1 MTFLDELAKL
11 AEGKTP
17 EEAKAAQ
24 DKAIADVK
32 TKADEMARANR
43 GAMASGSMVW
53 KEGRLV
59 NTQSSSTELTGS
71 AQAVIDA
78 QNAGTDLNTIDYS
91 DPDQAGFA
99 AWLESQ
105 GLLDTFINKEGNWGM
120 FWDNYMLGGGKEGN
134 PIYGGE
140 GGGGAQSSTTTD
152 TKGTPG
158 DTAVITSTLRRW
170 GFSADE
176 VSGLAGWVQT
186 QIQAGVPP
194 DSILLLIM
202 AQPQFKARF
211 PGMQA
216 AIDAGYGP
224 PSPDEYIMYEDSLRE
239 LVDKWLPGETVG
251 NVDTLVTTLMG
262 GNISIQQVRDR
273 LQIAYDEILNA
284 PVDVKSWFM
293 SEYGQAG
300 DGMLASVLLDP
311 NKDFTDLEQVAKE
324 AYTQAAADQILGERI
339 TKGVA
344 KNIANLGMTQ
354 EAQYR
359 QFRDLS
365 RQELLY
371 AEKITEDTDLRIE
384 TEGVASAFGVDTGAM
399 NTVEQRIEERGA
411 AFGGGGGA
419 VVGQRGA
426 TGFGS
431 ANR

>member
-1 MTFLDELAKL
+1 MTDTSDSNYWGDWDSTKRQDL
-11 AEGKTP
+11 
-17 EEAKAAQ
+17 EAKGVVFNEQ
-24 DKAIADVK
+24 GVPLSGL
-32 TKADEMARANR
+32 NQ
-43 GAMASGSMVW
+43 AMAEIDPDWAPTG
-53 KEGRLV
+53 
-59 NTQSSSTELTGS
+59 TGS
-71 AQAVIDA
+71 FLASVNPTYATQQSIYESDDYKRFIDQMKTYNPEA
-78 QNAGTDLNTIDYS
+78 LEAYGGPELWAMNQRALEAGTSL
-91 DPDQAGFA
+91 FA
-99 AWLESQ
+99 ADTIA
-105 GLLDTFINKEGNWGM
+105 GATGADTFKT
-120 FWDNYMLGGGKEGN
+120 D
-134 PIYGGE
+134 
-140 GGGGAQSSTTTD
+140 STTT
-152 TKGTPG
+152 TSSNIAGEPG
-158 DTAVITSTLRRW
+158 ESDVITSSLRRW

-176 VSGLAGWVQT
+176 ISGLAGWVQG
-186 QIQAGVPP
+186 QLQAGVPVE
-194 DSILLLIM
+194 SVLLLIYD
-202 AQPQFKARF
+202 QPKFQSRF
-211 PGMQA
+211 PGMKA
-216 AIDAGYGP
+216 AIDAGYGA
-224 PSPDEYIMYEDSLRE
+224 PSPDDYIMYEDSLRE

-251 NVDTLVTTLMG
+251 NVDTLVTKLMG

-293 SEYGQAG
+293 SEYGEAG

-344 KNIANLGMTQ
+344 KNIANLGITQ

-431 ANR
+431 ANA

>member
-1 MTFLDELAKL
+1 MTFLETLSKLTAEEQAAEVAK
-11 AEGKTP
+11 
-17 EEAKAAQ
+17 
-24 DKAIADVK
+24 VK
-32 TKADEMARANR
+32 KLADEMGRANR
-43 GAMASGSMVW
+43 GAIQSGSVVW
-53 KEGRLV
+53 EEGRLV

-71 AQAVIDA
+71 VQAVIDA
-78 QNAGTDLNTIDYS
+78 KNANADLNTIDYS

-99 AWLESQ
+99 AWLEGQ
-105 GLLDTFINKEGNWGM
+105 GLLDTFINKEGDWGM

-134 PIYGGE
+134 QIYGGE
-140 GGGGAQSSTTTD
+140 GGSGNGDPPSGGLD

-158 DTAVITSTLRRW
+158 DTEVITSTLRRW

-176 VSGLAGWVQT
+176 VSGLAGWIQT
-186 QIQAGVPP
+186 QIQSGVPP
-194 DSILLLIM
+194 ESVLLLVM
-202 AQPQFKARF
+202 DQPQFKARF

-251 NVDTLVTTLMG
+251 NVDTLITTLMG

-293 SEYGQAG
+293 SEYGEAG

-324 AYTQAAADQILGERI
+324 AYTQAASDQILGESI

-371 AEKITEDTDLRIE
+371 AEKITEDTDLKIE
-384 TEGVASAFGVDTGAM
+384 VEGVTSAFGTDTESM
-399 NTVEQRIEERGA
+399 NAVEQRIEERGA

-431 ANR
+431 ANA

>member
-1 MTFLDELAKL
+1 MTFMEALSKLTPDEQAAEIAK
-11 AEGKTP
+11 
-17 EEAKAAQ
+17 
-24 DKAIADVK
+24 VK
-32 TKADEMARANR
+32 KQADEMAFANR

-53 KEGRLV
+53 EEGRLV
-59 NTQSSSTELTGS
+59 KTQSSSTELTG
-71 AQAVIDA
+71 DA
-78 QNAGTDLNTIDYS
+78 SPENNLINTGEIRKINYD
-91 DPDQAGFA
+91 DPNEAAFA

-105 GLLDTFINKEGNWGM
+105 GKLQGWLDGTDPQSNVYWDLWEGR
-120 FWDNYMLGGGKEGN
+120 DPYAEG
-134 PIYGGE
+134 
-140 GGGGAQSSTTTD
+140 SSSSNSSGID

-158 DTAVITSTLRRW
+158 DTEVITSTLRRW

-186 QIQAGVPP
+186 QIQSGVPP
-194 DSILLLIM
+194 ESVLLLIM
-202 AQPQFKARF
+202 DQPQFKTRF

-216 AIDAGYGP
+216 AISAGYGP

-239 LVDKWLPGETVG
+239 LVDRWLPGETVG
-251 NVDTLVTTLMG
+251 NVDGLVTTLMG

-293 SEYGQAG
+293 SEYGEAG

-324 AYTQAAADQILGERI
+324 AYTQAASDQILGERI

-371 AEKITEDTDLRIE
+371 AEKITEDTDLKIE
-384 TEGVASAFGVDTGAM
+384 TEGVASAFGI
-399 NTVEQRIEERGA
+399 NTESMDAVEQRIEERGA
-411 AFGGGGGA
+411 AFSGGGGA
-419 VVGQRGA
+419 VVSQRGA

-431 ANR
+431 ANY

>member
-1 MTFLDELAKL
+1 M
-11 AEGKTP
+11 
-17 EEAKAAQ
+17 
-24 DKAIADVK
+24 
-32 TKADEMARANR
+32 
-43 GAMASGSMVW
+43 
-53 KEGRLV
+53 
-59 NTQSSSTELTGS
+59 
-71 AQAVIDA
+71 
-78 QNAGTDLNTIDYS
+78 
-91 DPDQAGFA
+91 
-99 AWLESQ
+99 
-105 GLLDTFINKEGNWGM
+105 
-120 FWDNYMLGGGKEGN
+120 
-134 PIYGGE
+134 
-140 GGGGAQSSTTTD
+140 
-152 TKGTPG
+152 
-158 DTAVITSTLRRW
+158 
-170 GFSADE
+170 
-176 VSGLAGWVQT
+176 
-186 QIQAGVPP
+186 
-194 DSILLLIM
+194 LLLVM
-202 AQPQFKARF
+202 DQPQFKARF

-251 NVDTLVTTLMG
+251 NVDTLITTLMG

-293 SEYGQAG
+293 SEYGEAG

-324 AYTQAAADQILGERI
+324 AYTQAASDQILGESI

-371 AEKITEDTDLRIE
+371 AEKITEDTDLKIE
-384 TEGVASAFGVDTGAM
+384 VEGVTSAFGTDTESM
-399 NTVEQRIEERGA
+399 NAVEQRIEERGA

-431 ANR
+431 ANA

>member
-24 DKAIADVK
+24 DKAIAEIQA
-32 TKADEMARANR
+32 KADAAIQEA
-43 GAMASGSMVW
+43 GAVIGG
-53 KEGRLV
+53 EGATHTWNKGVL
-59 NTQSSSTELTGS
+59 TKIEPSSTSTLTGD
-71 AQAVIDA
+71 IRKINYD
-78 QNAGTDLNTIDYS
+78 
-91 DPDQAGFA
+91 DPNEAAFA
-99 AWLESQ
+99 AWLEGQ
-105 GLLDTFINKEGNWGM
+105 GKLQGWLDGT
-120 FWDNYMLGGGKEGN
+120 D
-134 PIYGGE
+134 P
-140 GGGGAQSSTTTD
+140 QSSVYWDLWEGRDPYAESSISSSSTID
-152 TKGTPG
+152 TKVTPG
-158 DTAVITSTLRRW
+158 DTEVITSTLRRW
-170 GFSADE
+170 GFSADQ

-186 QIQAGVPP
+186 QIQSGVPP
-194 DSILLLIM
+194 ESVLLLIM
-202 AQPQFKARF
+202 DQPQFKARF

-216 AIDAGYGP
+216 AINAGYGP

-251 NVDTLVTTLMG
+251 NVDTLITTLMG

-293 SEYGQAG
+293 SEYGEAG

-324 AYTQAAADQILGERI
+324 AYTQAASDQILGERI

-431 ANR
+431 ANA

>member
-32 TKADEMARANR
+32 TKAEEMKRANR
-43 GAMASGSMVW
+43 IAMASGSMVW

-78 QNAGTDLNTIDYS
+78 KNAGAGLNTIDYT
-91 DPDQAGFA
+91 DPDEAGFA
-99 AWLESQ
+99 AWLEGQ
-105 GLLDTFINKEGNWGM
+105 GLLDTFINKEGDKWGQ
-120 FWDNYMLGGGKEGN
+120 FWDDYMLGGGKETGR
-134 PIYGGE
+134 PFGGS
-140 GGGGAQSSTTTD
+140 GSGARSSTTD

-158 DTAVITSTLRRW
+158 DTEVITSTLRRW

-186 QIQAGVPP
+186 QIQSGVPP
-194 DSILLLIM
+194 ESVLLLIM
-202 AQPQFKARF
+202 DQPQFKARF

-251 NVDTLVTTLMG
+251 NVDSLVTRLMG

-293 SEYGQAG
+293 SEYGEAG

-384 TEGVASAFGVDTGAM
+384 TEGVASAFGVDTGAI

-431 ANR
+431 ANA

>member
-11 AEGKTP
+11 TPDEQAAEV
-17 EEAKAAQ
+17 AK
-24 DKAIADVK
+24 VK
-32 TKADEMARANR
+32 KQADEMARANR

-71 AQAVIDA
+71 AQGVVDA
-78 QNAGTDLNTIDYS
+78 LAAGEIRKIDYS
-91 DPDQAGFA
+91 DPNEAAFA
-99 AWLESQ
+99 AWLKEQ
-105 GLLDTFINKEGNWGM
+105 GKLQGWLDGTDPQGSVYWDLWEGR
-120 FWDNYMLGGGKEGN
+120 DPY
-134 PIYGGE
+134 
-140 GGGGAQSSTTTD
+140 GGGGNGDPPSGGLD

-158 DTAVITSTLRRW
+158 DTEVISATLRRW

-186 QIQAGVPP
+186 QIQSGVPP
-194 DSILLLIM
+194 ESVLLLVM
-202 AQPQFKARF
+202 EQPQFKARF

-216 AIDAGYGP
+216 AINAGYGP

-251 NVDTLVTTLMG
+251 NVDTLITTLMG

-293 SEYGQAG
+293 SEYGEAG

-324 AYTQAAADQILGERI
+324 AYTQAAADQILGESI

-371 AEKITEDTDLRIE
+371 AEKITEDTDLKIE
-384 TEGVASAFGVDTGAM
+384 VEGVASAFGIDTGAM
-399 NTVEQRIEERGA
+399 NTVEQRIEERKA

-419 VVGQRGA
+419 IVGQTGT

-431 ANR
+431 ANA